1 VSATSI
7 ALVSRVHSLVSA
19 TSSRGKTEARV
30 SSMSRCSAVR
40 AASHLSRLDSRFVR
54 HASSRSSLSS
64 SRASCSCCFYSN
76 SSTAYSYSS
85 MARTCTSSSSAC
97 LMVPLAQASAEAYSS
112 LASAS
117 IHRESQS
124 WLLMAVCSL
133 FISSSLTS
141 WCCCVASTL
150 ALSAVVCS
158 LSMGAHNNRRVVH

>member
-1 VSATSI
+1 VSTTSI

-19 TSSRGKTEARV
+19 TSSRGKTEALV
-30 SSMSRCSAVR
+30 SLKSHCSVVR
-40 AASHLSRLDSRFVR
+40 AASRLSRLDSRITR
-54 HASSRSSLSS
+54 PASSRSSLRS
-64 SRASCSCCFYSN
+64 SRASCSCSFYSN

-85 MARTCTSSSSAC
+85 MAWTRTSSSSAC

-133 FISSSLTS
+133 FSSSSLVS
-141 WCCCVASTL
+141 WCCCIASTL
-150 ALSAVVCS
+150 ALSVVVCS
-158 LSMGAHNNRRVVH
+158 LSMEAHNNRRVVH